1 MSIKSRIFGQP
12 WQHRDPEIR
21 ARGVA
26 EGDTPELREALPR
39 IAEHDEDPGVRL
51 AALKRIDTEPFWL
64 DARLRESDP
73 RIVEAAD
80 AYLVRAIMQHSDERL
95 VKERVEWFR
104 RIEDAELIRRA
115 ARHAPD
121 RSIRAEALARVDSPG
136 FLGDRVVDEADEE
149 LALSLI
155 DRIDQVSTLQRIAGA
170 LRKKS
175 KRRARAVEDRLHH
188 LQAASGNYDP
198 AAASATQLVERA
210 EALARGQFE
219 GNRTEALRE
228 LESNWAGIE
237 SPREDL
243 ARRFNGAIAI
253 LRRAMTPLREASS
266 GADDSADPAGPQPDP
281 ALLALV
287 ERLEAA
293 DDPLRAFGDRAGELL
308 GEFDRCWN
316 AIDTASDADQGL
328 RERAL
333 PILQALQKNHQQ
345 QSAVHEKEEERP
357 QQPPQTDF
365 NDKLDRIAGLLED
378 GHLADAQSA
387 VRELRSQLDR
397 MEKRQRP
404 HAVLGRLGRLE
415 GRLREMR
422 NWEHW
427 SDNQIRDELIERVE
441 ALVDADQHP
450 DAISA
455 ALKEAR
461 AQWQRLEALE
471 ILPGDKRRH
480 AAPAGQWRRFQAAC
494 KRAFEAAQ
502 PYFEKRHEVQAE
514 NLAQLEAFLEQGHAL
529 VDDDEASLDKL
540 KQFMRGARLAIRRL
554 DDLPPKSRG
563 RSAARLRELMDALS
577 ARLDAGFEAVE
588 LEKRRLVTEAQQLQH
603 ESDLATAID
612 KAKALQ
618 ARWQQSGS
626 GRRRVEQQLWKEFRE
641 PIDPLFEKVRE
652 NSAEQREQQE
662 AELNQLQALCE
673 QAEALTECDDE
684 ALDGAEGR
692 LRALQAEWASI
703 GRKPRNLIK
712 RFEQAERTLRQRV
725 REREQAHARQVLNQY
740 AALAKTTQQLWQAR
754 NQGESSDLLIES
766 LSGIEA
772 ADELTTALLE
782 TARRVADPDVATAN
796 LADQAESNA
805 EQARQVLIEMEL
817 LAGLESPA
825 EDREARMNYQ
835 VERLARRLGERDRQP
850 GLAEELAGLRERW
863 YRSFPLPVERHEAM
877 AKRYEK
883 CQNVLDSMSGTE

>member
-26 EGDTPELREALPR
+26 EGDTPELREALPH

-80 AYLVRAIMQHSDERL
+80 AYLVRAIMQRSDERL
-95 VKERVEWFR
+95 IKERVEWFR

-136 FLGDRVVDEADEE
+136 FLGDRVVDEADAA

-170 LRKKS
+170 LRKKN
-175 KRRARAVEDRLHH
+175 KRRARAVEDRLHQ
-188 LQAASGNYDP
+188 LQAASGDYDP

-210 EALARGQFE
+210 ETLARGQFE
-219 GNRTEALRE
+219 GNRAEALRD

-237 SPREDL
+237 SPPEDL

-253 LRRAMTPLREASS
+253 LRRAMTPRREVSNGANHSADS
-266 GADDSADPAGPQPDP
+266 GALQPDP
-281 ALLALV
+281 ALLALA

-293 DDPLRAFGDRAGELL
+293 DDPLRAFSDRAGELL
-308 GEFDRCWN
+308 GEFDSCWN
-316 AIDTASDADQGL
+316 AIDSPNDADQAL

-345 QSAVHEKEEERP
+345 QSAVREKKEERP
-357 QQPPQTDF
+357 QQPQTDF
-365 NDKLDRIAGLLED
+365 RNELDRIAGLLED

-397 MEKRQRP
+397 LEKRQRP

-427 SDNQIRDELIERVE
+427 SDNQIREELIERVE

-494 KRAFEAAQ
+494 KRAFEGAQ

-529 VDDDEASLDKL
+529 VDDEEAGLDRL

-563 RSAARLRELMDALS
+563 RSAARLRALMDALS

-588 LEKRRLVTEAQQLQH
+588 LEKRRLVAEARQLQH
-603 ESDLATAID
+603 ETDLATAID

-626 GRRRVEQQLWKEFRE
+626 GRRRIEQQLWKEFRE

-652 NSAEQREQQE
+652 NTAEQREQQE
-662 AELNQLQALCE
+662 AELNELKALCE
-673 QAEALTECDDE
+673 QAEALSECDDE
-684 ALDGAEGR
+684 ALGGAEGR
-692 LRALQAEWASI
+692 LRALQAEWASV

-740 AALAKTTQQLWQAR
+740 ATLAETTQKLWQAR
-754 NQGESSDLLIES
+754 SQGETSDSLTES

-782 TARRVADPDVATAN
+782 TARRVADPGVAAAD